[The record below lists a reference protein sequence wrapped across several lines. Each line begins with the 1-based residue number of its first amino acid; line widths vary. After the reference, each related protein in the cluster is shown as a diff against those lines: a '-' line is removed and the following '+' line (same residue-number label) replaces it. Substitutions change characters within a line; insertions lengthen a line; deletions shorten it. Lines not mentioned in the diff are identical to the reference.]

1 MHGLQRSESSKFTNK
16 QAQKPNNKKFFRS
29 KHRETNSKA
38 MHFKATLHII
48 KGLFLTA
55 PLLLIMSCEPGI
67 SAKQSASKDE
77 IKRSNTQKPNNLD
90 SGQTGPNPALLQGH
104 RDSFSLKARRLSST
118 GSTNN
123 GPWLVELFQGSER
136 LARWPAISGYNTKP
150 TADRR
155 WSPGN
160 GAALPIGDYLL
171 GQPEPWGADIWL
183 NLQPQFK
190 TDRSGLGIHHCNP
203 GSGCL
208 CIPSRNDLEAIAA
221 WVKATGI
228 DKLTVQ
234 N

>member
-1 MHGLQRSESSKFTNK
+1 
-16 QAQKPNNKKFFRS
+16 
-29 KHRETNSKA
+29 
-38 MHFKATLHII
+38 MHFKAMLQVI
-48 KGLFLTA
+48 KGLFLAA

-67 SAKQSASKDE
+67 SAKQSISEHE
-77 IKRSNTQKPNNLD
+77 IKQSNTQTPKKLD
-90 SGQTGPNPALLQGH
+90 PGQTGPNPALLKEQ
-104 RDSFSLKARRLSST
+104 RDSFSMKARRLAST
-118 GSTNN
+118 GNPSD
-123 GPWLVELFQGSER
+123 GQWVVELLQGSKR
-136 LARWPAISGYNTKP
+136 LALWPAISGYKTNP

-171 GQPEPWGADIWL
+171 GQPEPWGTDIWL

>member
-1 MHGLQRSESSKFTNK
+1 
-16 QAQKPNNKKFFRS
+16 
-29 KHRETNSKA
+29 
-38 MHFKATLHII
+38 MHFKAMLQVI
-48 KGLFLTA
+48 KGLFLAA

-67 SAKQSASKDE
+67 SAKQSISEHE
-77 IKRSNTQKPNNLD
+77 IKQSNTQKPKKLD
-90 SGQTGPNPALLQGH
+90 PGQTGPNPALLKEH
-104 RDSFSLKARRLSST
+104 RDSFSLKARRLNST
-118 GSTNN
+118 GKTSN
-123 GPWLVELFQGSER
+123 GPWVVELFQGNER
-136 LARWPAISGYNTKP
+136 LALWPAISGYNTNP

-171 GQPEPWGADIWL
+171 GQPEPWGTDIWL

-190 TDRSGLGIHHCNP
+190 TDRSGLGIHNCNP

-208 CIPSRNDLEAIAA
+208 CIPNHTYIEAIAA

-228 DKLTVQ
+228 NKLTVQ

>member
-1 MHGLQRSESSKFTNK
+1 
-16 QAQKPNNKKFFRS
+16 
-29 KHRETNSKA
+29 
-38 MHFKATLHII
+38 MHFQAMLRII
-48 KGLFLTA
+48 QRLFWAA
-55 PLLLIMSCEPGI
+55 PLLLIMSCEPGN
-67 SAKQSASKDE
+67 SARQSNSADNIKQRHAQQSKIID
-77 IKRSNTQKPNNLD
+77 P
-90 SGQTGPNPALLQGH
+90 GQTGPNADLLQGNH
-104 RDSFSLKARRLSST
+104 DDFSLKARRLSST
-118 GSTNN
+118 DTMSNSQ
-123 GPWLVELFQGSER
+123 WVVELFKGSKR
-136 LARWPAISGYNTKP
+136 LALWPAISGYNTNP

-171 GQPEPWGADIWL
+171 GQPEPWGTDIWL

-208 CIPSRNDLEAIAA
+208 CIPNRNNLEAIAA

-228 DKLTVQ
+228 NTLTVQ